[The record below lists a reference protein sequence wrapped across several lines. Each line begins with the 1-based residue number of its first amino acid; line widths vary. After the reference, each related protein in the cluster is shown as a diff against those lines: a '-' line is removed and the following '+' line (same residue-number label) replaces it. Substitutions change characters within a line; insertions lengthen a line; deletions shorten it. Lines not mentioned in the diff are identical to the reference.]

1 MTGRCRFCHPFAVLC
16 KNSSFLKK
24 VIALLLTVMMIA
36 ALCACG
42 STTETTETTEAAT
55 PEPVAAE
62 TATEAP
68 AEAAAPAAAGDLE
81 AYKAYVSAYAEAG
94 APTDDEKA
102 AAVAAIAACTTAAEV
117 EECQHLT
124 PMFSGE
130 MILTYDAWVEAAAL
144 PPTPATWPRA
154 TPTRALPPASPAR
167 SPLPKYLR
175 KSNNKSAANA
185 ALLLRLPENTLAR

>member
-1 MTGRCRFCHPFAVLC
+1 M
-16 KNSSFLKK
+16 KK
-24 VIALLLTVMMIA
+24 VIALLLAVMMIA

-117 EECQHLT
+117 EECQYLT

-130 MILTYDAWVEAAAL
+130 MILTYDAWVEAGCPAADTSNMATGD
-144 PPTPATWPRA
+144 PNAGAASGEPSEEPAA
-154 TPTRALPPASPAR
+154 
-167 SPLPKYLR
+167 
-175 KSNNKSAANA
+175 
-185 ALLLRLPENTLAR
+185 